1 MNNTSIN
8 DIQDPSI
15 RLNNSNIS
23 NIQNSNNSN
32 IPGNE
37 NLSLENVKKQL
48 EERRPQLDNLVNAAS
63 KEKSDIKLIAGII
76 AGAAII
82 ASIVLFTLA
91 SSVGIALV
99 CEILLI
105 LWIAVAV
112 IDTLLILCAG
122 KSHDKE
128 IQEINNEIEKLAQ
141 ELPIEEE
148 KQKTGNILQ
157 GLEDIDKQY
166 QGLFDDED
174 ENEDLFDFLESRKE
188 KSSAINI
195 SNNNINNEDNNEK
208 IESEL
213 EKLNTQINELYSL
226 IKPEEKQSQD
236 KQDNTE
242 NNISNIEENENKKD
256 KRITKGSK
264 LKDIK
269 GIVNDLKLSV
279 KNKINGMNDQKK
291 IEKLNKNLDDF
302 KSTLTT
308 ILEQANQNKLH
319 KNKNESLRKEIEE
332 LKNLINQKDNKIKQI
347 QNESAEKDKTIEKL
361 NKTLNEEKNNL
372 TEQLNKNKIE
382 IENLN
387 SKINSQDNEI
397 NQKENK
403 LNELNNKIKTNKIE
417 LSTRDNKISEY
428 EKKIKENLQDA
439 INGIKGTAGEIY
451 NQIKDNKNN
460 QTIIEGLFK
469 GQKNQAIQELNE
481 ALTNLQNT
489 DVGKKLGIEYN
500 EINTSNFQTVITNIQ
515 NLKEYTPTEND
526 LKDANAIS
534 EFNKKLSAISEFNT
548 ALSAFSKEI
557 DTQIKLNL
565 ENQIKEKDE
574 KLNQNKIEI
583 EKIKNDLTENYE
595 KKIKENLQKDIS
607 NINKTAGAI
616 YNQIKDN
623 KNNQAIIDGLF
634 NKKENQAIKALNE
647 ALSGLQKTEVGKK
660 LDIKEINV
668 TSYDTFNQLI
678 ETLNTK
684 LNKEYKPTT
693 VDPKD
698 ADAINKFN
706 TALSAVSNAI
716 TTQIQLNLENQIKTK
731 DEKIEK
737 NKIEIEQIKTLNSQN
752 QQNIK
757 ELNSKINNK
766 NLEIENLKTLKSDY
780 ENLKIENK
788 EIKETNQT
796 LNEKNNLIQTDLN
809 NKILEIKTL
818 NNTIETNKKTI
829 ENLNKD
835 KNDLNNKINQINKT
849 LETNKNEYNNKIKEL
864 TSNLNTNKSEYEKIK
879 NDLTE
884 NYEKKIKDLQNKQLL
899 EKLQRDISDINKTA
913 REIGEQIE
921 NREDII
927 EELFKIQNNQTIQA
941 LNKALSGIKDT
952 GIGKKLLDGI
962 SQNNQNNKLD
972 FNNFNTLL
980 TNAKNLQADSY
991 KDDPEAINK
1000 FNTALSAVSNAITN
1014 LIIQKK
1020 KDENNDQKLKYDN
1033 LNKKIKDLEKD
1044 RTEIMEKIFKALGIN
1059 KEDNAKKLSSEDLY
1073 NNISKY
1079 IREVVGIVILSREVE
1094 FFLKELKSKRK
1105 VLDELIKKIEEKYL
1119 SKDMNTLD
1127 KNRSEENTEADIKND
1142 IEKLSKSIQESCK
1155 NFENTIEILNVR
1167 KKNIGQDIRDAN
1179 NQRKV
1184 GNMTPREL
1192 NPSKSLYQST
1202 FKHKE
1207 SGFKTYRPKNGKIT
1221 KNEKVAK
1228 KLIKNNEESTV
1239 INIDNDKEQTDIDDY
1254 IYDNFTETEK
1264 IKKLQRNTKI
1274 ENPKIL
1280 KNLDFST
1287 LKNKAKTINN
1297 GYAKDDSSL

>member
-1 MNNTSIN
+1 M
-8 DIQDPSI
+8 
-15 RLNNSNIS
+15 
-23 NIQNSNNSN
+23 
-32 IPGNE
+32 
-37 NLSLENVKKQL
+37 
-48 EERRPQLDNLVNAAS
+48 
-63 KEKSDIKLIAGII
+63 
-76 AGAAII
+76 
-82 ASIVLFTLA
+82 
-91 SSVGIALV
+91 
-99 CEILLI
+99 
-105 LWIAVAV
+105 
-112 IDTLLILCAG
+112 
-122 KSHDKE
+122 
-128 IQEINNEIEKLAQ
+128 
-141 ELPIEEE
+141 
-148 KQKTGNILQ
+148 
-157 GLEDIDKQY
+157 
-166 QGLFDDED
+166 
-174 ENEDLFDFLESRKE
+174 
-188 KSSAINI
+188 
-195 SNNNINNEDNNEK
+195 
-208 IESEL
+208 
-213 EKLNTQINELYSL
+213 
-226 IKPEEKQSQD
+226 
-236 KQDNTE
+236 
-242 NNISNIEENENKKD
+242 
-256 KRITKGSK
+256 
-264 LKDIK
+264 
-269 GIVNDLKLSV
+269 
-279 KNKINGMNDQKK
+279 
-291 IEKLNKNLDDF
+291 
-302 KSTLTT
+302 
-308 ILEQANQNKLH
+308 
-319 KNKNESLRKEIEE
+319 
-332 LKNLINQKDNKIKQI
+332 
-347 QNESAEKDKTIEKL
+347 
-361 NKTLNEEKNNL
+361 
-372 TEQLNKNKIE
+372 
-382 IENLN
+382 
-387 SKINSQDNEI
+387 
-397 NQKENK
+397 
-403 LNELNNKIKTNKIE
+403 
-417 LSTRDNKISEY
+417 
-428 EKKIKENLQDA
+428 
-439 INGIKGTAGEIY
+439 
-451 NQIKDNKNN
+451 
-460 QTIIEGLFK
+460 
-469 GQKNQAIQELNE
+469 
-481 ALTNLQNT
+481 
-489 DVGKKLGIEYN
+489 
-500 EINTSNFQTVITNIQ
+500 
-515 NLKEYTPTEND
+515 
-526 LKDANAIS
+526 
-534 EFNKKLSAISEFNT
+534 
-548 ALSAFSKEI
+548 
-557 DTQIKLNL
+557 
-565 ENQIKEKDE
+565 
-574 KLNQNKIEI
+574 
-583 EKIKNDLTENYE
+583 
-595 KKIKENLQKDIS
+595 
-607 NINKTAGAI
+607 
-616 YNQIKDN
+616 
-623 KNNQAIIDGLF
+623 
-634 NKKENQAIKALNE
+634 
-647 ALSGLQKTEVGKK
+647 
-660 LDIKEINV
+660 
-668 TSYDTFNQLI
+668 
-678 ETLNTK
+678 
-684 LNKEYKPTT
+684 
-693 VDPKD
+693 
-698 ADAINKFN
+698 
-706 TALSAVSNAI
+706 
-716 TTQIQLNLENQIKTK
+716 
-731 DEKIEK
+731 
-737 NKIEIEQIKTLNSQN
+737 
-752 QQNIK
+752 
-757 ELNSKINNK
+757 
-766 NLEIENLKTLKSDY
+766 
-780 ENLKIENK
+780 
-788 EIKETNQT
+788 
-796 LNEKNNLIQTDLN
+796 
-809 NKILEIKTL
+809 
-818 NNTIETNKKTI
+818 
-829 ENLNKD
+829 
-835 KNDLNNKINQINKT
+835 
-849 LETNKNEYNNKIKEL
+849 
-864 TSNLNTNKSEYEKIK
+864 
-879 NDLTE
+879 
-884 NYEKKIKDLQNKQLL
+884 QNKQLL

>member
-647 ALSGLQKTEVGKK
+647 ALSGLQKTEVGKT